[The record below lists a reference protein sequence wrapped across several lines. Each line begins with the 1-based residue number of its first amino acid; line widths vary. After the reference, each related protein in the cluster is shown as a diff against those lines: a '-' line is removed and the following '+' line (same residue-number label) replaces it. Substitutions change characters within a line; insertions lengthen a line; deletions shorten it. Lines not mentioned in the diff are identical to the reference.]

1 VIAALPHQAD
11 AAWFACL
18 GLPLAAADL
27 REAAAYALVRVASG
41 AATMALHAATL
52 ARLAGQ
58 GPDHLFVRK
67 YALFESGRWPL
78 RVVAGAFHLF

>member
-1 VIAALPHQAD
+1 
-11 AAWFACL
+11 
-18 GLPLAAADL
+18 
-27 REAAAYALVRVASG
+27 
-41 AATMALHAATL
+41 MALHAATL